1 MVGGEMISVIMP
13 AYNSDKF
20 VNDAIESVLSQTY
33 PHFELIVCDDGS
45 TDKTLEIVESYAK
58 RDQRIRLLRN
68 KFRSVS
74 LNANSGVFAARYPW
88 IARLD
93 ADDMAT
99 LDRLELQI
107 QAAEREPHVVCWG
120 GAAQL
125 INRDGRKLRTARLG
139 PETEAEFEELRRSGE
154 VIYILGLT
162 TMIRRDAFL
171 RVGGYDPRFNSADDI
186 ELLSRLAEVGSV
198 RSLPAILGYY
208 RIHGNSFTASRS
220 VIQERLFRFIEA
232 RNKAR
237 LAGDNLELE
246 VYLEALDRQPFP
258 VRLQEALS
266 GRSRQYYQRATI
278 GFAEHRIAQALAW
291 GMLALLADPV
301 STARRLQT
309 KARTAGRRRSLHR
322 VI

>member
-74 LNANSGVFAARYPW
+74 INANSGVFAARYPW

-99 LDRLELQI
+99 PDRLELQI

-171 RVGGYDPRFNSADDI
+171 QVGGYDPRFNSADDI
-186 ELLSRLAEVGSV
+186 ELLSRLADIGSI
-198 RSLPAILGYY
+198 RALQAILGYY
-208 RIHGNSFTASRS
+208 RIYGNSFTASRS
-220 VIQERLFRFIEA
+220 IIQERLFRFIEA

-237 LAGDNLELE
+237 LAGGNLELE
-246 VYLEALDRQPFP
+246 AYLEALDRQPLP
-258 VRLQEALS
+258 VRLHEALS
-266 GRSRQYYQRATI
+266 GRSRQYYHHSRI
-278 GFAEHRIAQALAW
+278 GFAEHRVAQALGW
-291 GMLALLADPV
+291 GMLALLADPI
-301 STARRLQT
+301 STARRLQR
-309 KARTAGRRRSLHR
+309 KAQTARRRRSLHG